1 MDKKDKERFKK
12 ILLQKKEEII
22 SKIVEFD
29 SESKEI
35 EPEVAQDLADRA
47 DNTYTKE
54 FLLSLSTQER
64 KQLKLIDQAL
74 SRLEEGTYGRCEM
87 CGEKISKKRL
97 EAIPWTPYCVRCQ
110 EKAEE
115 RTEPEPF

>member
-1 MDKKDKERFKK
+1 LDKKEKEKFKK
-12 ILLQKKEEII
+12 ILLKKKEAII
-22 SKIVEFD
+22 SKIAEFD
-29 SESKEI
+29 TESKEI
-35 EPEVAQDLADRA
+35 EPEIAQDLADRA

-64 KQLKLIDQAL
+64 KQLRLIDQAL
-74 SRLEEGTYGRCEM
+74 ARIEECTYGKCEM

-110 EKAEE
+110 EEAEE
-115 RTEPEPF
+115 RIKPES

>member
-1 MDKKDKERFKK
+1 MDNKEKERFKK
-12 ILLQKKEEII
+12 ILLRKKVEII
-22 SKIVEFD
+22 NKIAEFD
-29 SESKEI
+29 TESKEI
-35 EPEVAQDLADRA
+35 EPEIAQDLADRA

-64 KQLKLIDQAL
+64 KQLKLIDRAL
-74 SRLEEGTYGRCEM
+74 ERLEECTYGQCEM

-97 EAIPWTPYCVRCQ
+97 EAVPWTPYCVRCQ

-115 RTEPEPF
+115 RVEPEPR